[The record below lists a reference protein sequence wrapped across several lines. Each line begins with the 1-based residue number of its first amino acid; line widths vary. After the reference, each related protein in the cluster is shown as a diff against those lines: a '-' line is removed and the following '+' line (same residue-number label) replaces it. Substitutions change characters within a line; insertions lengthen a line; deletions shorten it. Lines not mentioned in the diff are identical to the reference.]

1 MKNVHVYAILIFV
14 MLCWGL
20 NVTML
25 KVLTANFEPLIMQ
38 GGRIFVAGATV
49 FLLLWLFKQKL
60 SVPNMPWKPI
70 FVATFFGVVCH
81 HFFMAVGIAETTATK
96 ATLICGLSPLITALI
111 AIVFRAS
118 TFTVWKT
125 IGFILGFVGIGIAVV
140 DDVTNLTSLELGDLF
155 VFLSIFLQ
163 AFSFFAIRKGTEVL
177 PPILMTAYMLTIGSA
192 VLIAMGLLYDARA
205 YEQFHRVD
213 LSIIAIFITSAV
225 LATAIGHSLYNIA
238 IKHIGAAESAIFTN
252 FNTIFALIGAYIFLG
267 EEMHMQQYVGCLLII
282 AAVIVGTGG
291 LDEKLRRRVRRGK
304 KGRAPREAR

>member
-1 MKNVHVYAILIFV
+1 MKNVYVYAILIFV

-38 GGRIFVAGATV
+38 GVRVFIAGATV

-70 FVATFFGVVCH
+70 FVATFFGVICH
-81 HFFMAVGIAETTATK
+81 HFFMAVGIAGTTATK

-118 TFTVWKT
+118 TFTVFKT

-140 DDVTNLTSLELGDLF
+140 DDMSNLASLELGDLF

-163 AFSFFAIRKGTEVL
+163 AFSFFAIRKGTEVI

-192 VLIAMGLLYDARA
+192 VLILMGLIYDAKA
-205 YEQFHRVD
+205 YAKFLHVD
-213 LSIIAIFITSAV
+213 LSVMGIFIASAV

-252 FNTIFALIGAYIFLG
+252 FNTVFALMGAYIFLG
-267 EEMHMQQYVGCLLII
+267 EKMHMQQYIGCLLII

-291 LDEKLRRRVRRGK
+291 VDEKLRRWIRRGK
-304 KGRAPREAR
+304 KRGAPREAG